1 MAILDSGLHTEERSF
16 HQAGVEDDLC
26 IPCGCSSVSCE
37 CTILLPRV
45 HPSIH
50 SFVHSFIHL
59 LFPSSLDGFI
69 ASFFRSF
76 SFIHSLTHS
85 VTHSLIHSSTHSLTH
100 SFIHS
105 FIFHSLFMTLSLS
118 LSLALSLPALS
129 SSMRLLS
136 FFGPKPKHGEL
147 SVAQRG
153 PALSKALQHGGFCSL
168 GVVSCM
174 SCCLRVG

>member
-1 MAILDSGLHTEERSF
+1 MKTHPHPPLASVRLLNPPFLRERRRDHYVTTCKHCRAMAILDSGLHTEERSF

-26 IPCGCSSVSCE
+26 STSSCSSVSCE

-100 SFIHS
+100 SFIH
-105 FIFHSLFMTLSLS
+105 FSLSLHDSLS
-118 LSLALSLPALS
+118 LSRSLSP
-129 SSMRLLS
+129 
-136 FFGPKPKHGEL
+136 
-147 SVAQRG
+147 
-153 PALSKALQHGGFCSL
+153 CSL
-168 GVVSCM
+168 
-174 SCCLRVG
+174 

>member
-1 MAILDSGLHTEERSF
+1 MKTHPHPPLASVRLLTPPFLRERRRDHYVTTCKHCRAMAILDSGLHTEERSF

-26 IPCGCSSVSCE
+26 STSSCSSVSCE

-59 LFPSSLDGFI
+59 LFPASLDGFI

-85 VTHSLIHSSTHSLTH
+85 VTHSLIHSFTHPLIHSL
-100 SFIHS
+100 IHS

-118 LSLALSLPALS
+118 LPALS

-136 FFGPKPKHGEL
+136 L
-147 SVAQRG
+147 SAQ
-153 PALSKALQHGGFCSL
+153 SQNTES
-168 GVVSCM
+168 
-174 SCCLRVG
+174 